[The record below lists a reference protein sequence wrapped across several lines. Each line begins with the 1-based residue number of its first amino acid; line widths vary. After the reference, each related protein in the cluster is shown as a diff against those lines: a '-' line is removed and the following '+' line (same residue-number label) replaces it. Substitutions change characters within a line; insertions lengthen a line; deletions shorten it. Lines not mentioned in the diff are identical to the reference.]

1 MKTEERGCELKNE
14 NQWWSAQSA
23 LNYPMLLSFAFTPS
37 TASLLSPSFRPGRVR
52 FATFAPWCLALI
64 SCCSASW
71 CLSAGLVLDCAS
83 PLAVH
88 GPGFA
93 FQGHPLLGYRPFPSL
108 RACIWTL
115 DSLGASRTFQG
126 EDAVMWGGS
135 TTAVWLCIQVCSLC
149 VSFLAC
155 FACCFA
161 SPFFTGFSSTFCIL
175 SSLAVA

>member
-1 MKTEERGCELKNE
+1 
-14 NQWWSAQSA
+14 
-23 LNYPMLLSFAFTPS
+23 MLLSFAFTPS

-93 FQGHPLLGYRPFPSL
+93 SLPGPPIARLSALSVFACVHLDFGFPRCLPHLSRGGCCDVGWVHDCNVALHSSLLAVCIFSCLLRLLLCFSLFHWVFFDFLHPLL
-108 RACIWTL
+108 I
-115 DSLGASRTFQG
+115 
-126 EDAVMWGGS
+126 GGG
-135 TTAVWLCIQVCSLC
+135 V
-149 VSFLAC
+149 
-155 FACCFA
+155 
-161 SPFFTGFSSTFCIL
+161 TG
-175 SSLAVA
+175 